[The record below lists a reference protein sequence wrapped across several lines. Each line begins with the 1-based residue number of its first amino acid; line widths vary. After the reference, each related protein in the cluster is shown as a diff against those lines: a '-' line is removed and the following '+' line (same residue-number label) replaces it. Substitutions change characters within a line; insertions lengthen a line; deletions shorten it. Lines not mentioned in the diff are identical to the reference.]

1 MVRQCCVCKKVHRD
15 GRWVLPRSE
24 DLAGREITH
33 GYCESCY
40 QELKL
45 ALAEIASV
53 RRRSAALPSAA

>member
-1 MVRQCCVCKKVHRD
+1 
-15 GRWVLPRSE
+15 LPRSE